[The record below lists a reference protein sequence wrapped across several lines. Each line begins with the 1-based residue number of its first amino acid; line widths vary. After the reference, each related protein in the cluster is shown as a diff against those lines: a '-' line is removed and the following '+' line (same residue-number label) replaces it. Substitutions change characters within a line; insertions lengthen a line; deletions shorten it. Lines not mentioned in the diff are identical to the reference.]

1 MKGDFF
7 NPGRRSKERM
17 IRFVFMGVLFVL
29 PYIFNFAAEAKPNDY
44 HGNQFCSATA
54 KLAKKSCFQEMKSDY
69 YLAAGKCINLID
81 DEAREECL
89 ELARDDWD
97 LDDCKDQYAAR
108 KEICAELGEDRY
120 DPQIDKAR
128 FVDSSGDPLPIDN
141 PFLPMTPGTIRTYE
155 GGDEVIVVTVTY
167 DTVEILDVPCRVV
180 RDTVTEDGEL
190 VEDTWDWFAQDVD
203 GNVWYFGE
211 LSMEYEDGELVS
223 LEGSWKA
230 GEDGAQPGIVMLA
243 YPEIADKMY
252 RQEFLLGEA
261 EDMAVVVDTNQNVE
275 IDYGSYSDVLV
286 TEEWTPIEP
295 DVLENKYYA
304 PGEGLILEVNL
315 EDGERV
321 ELVNKTFF

>member
-1 MKGDFF
+1 MNRDLF
-7 NPGRRSKERM
+7 NPGRSRKQIM
-17 IRFVFMGVLFVL
+17 IRFVFMGVMLVL
-29 PYIFNFAAEAKPNDY
+29 PLIFNAPAEAKGF
-44 HGNQFCSATA
+44 HGDNFCSATA
-54 KLAKKSCFQEMKSDY
+54 KVAKKSCFQEMKADY
-69 YLAAGKCINLID
+69 YLASGKCINLE
-81 DEAREECL
+81 DEVAREECQ

-108 KEICAELGEDRY
+108 KEICDDIGEGRY
-120 DPQIDKAR
+120 DPMIDKAN

-141 PFLPMTPGTIRTYE
+141 PFLPMIPGTIMIYK
-155 GGDEVIVVTVTY
+155 GGDEKIVVTVTY

-211 LSMEYEDGELVS
+211 LSMGYEDGELVS

-230 GEDGAQPGIVMLA
+230 GMDGAKPGIVMLA

-261 EDMAVVVDTNQNVE
+261 EDMAVVVDTDQDVA
-275 IDYGSYSDVLV
+275 IDYGDYNGVLV
-286 TEEWTPIEP
+286 TDEWTPIEP
-295 DVLENKYYA
+295 EIHENKYYA
-304 PGEGLILEVNL
+304 PGDGMILEVNL
-315 EDGERV
+315 ENGERV
-321 ELVNKTFF
+321 ELIDISYF